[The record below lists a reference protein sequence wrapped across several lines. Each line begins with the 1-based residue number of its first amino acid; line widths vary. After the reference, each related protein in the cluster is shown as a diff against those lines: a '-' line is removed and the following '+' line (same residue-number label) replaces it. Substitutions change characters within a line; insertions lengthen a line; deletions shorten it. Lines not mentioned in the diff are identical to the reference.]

1 MSKGIIMTDE
11 NTMRIDKWLKIARFY
26 KQRVKAADA
35 VENAKVKVNG
45 NRVKPSKLIKIGDD
59 LTVKKESKY
68 TNYKILGIS
77 QRSIS
82 AELAKE
88 LYQELD
94 KPKESKES
102 SELAQ
107 IIEKQNEKDQKE
119 ARIKGKPNKKERRIL
134 NKYKYMSND

>member
-1 MSKGIIMTDE
+1 MTDE
-11 NTMRIDKWLKIARFY
+11 STMRIDKWLKIARFY

-45 NRVKPSKLIKIGDD
+45 NRVKPSKMIKIGDE

-82 AELAKE
+82 AELARE

-94 KPKESKES
+94 KPKPSKET
-102 SELAQ
+102 SELAK
-107 IIEKQNEKDQKE
+107 IIEEQNVKDQKE
-119 ARIKGKPNKKERRIL
+119 ARLQGKPNKKERRIL
-134 NKYKYMSND
+134 NKYKYMNNDKDS

>member
-45 NRVKPSKLIKIGDD
+45 NRVKPSKFIKIGDD

>member
-1 MSKGIIMTDE
+1 MTDE

-45 NRVKPSKLIKIGDD
+45 NRVKPSKMIKIGDT

-68 TNYKILGIS
+68 TNYTILGIS

-82 AELAKE
+82 AELARE
-88 LYQELD
+88 LYQEED
-94 KPKESKES
+94 KPEQSKET

-107 IIEKQNEKDQKE
+107 IIEKQNAKDQKE
-119 ARIKGKPNKKERRIL
+119 ARMKGKPNKKERRIL
-134 NKYKYMSND
+134 NKYKYMSNE

>member
-1 MSKGIIMTDE
+1 MTEE

-45 NRVKPSKLIKIGDD
+45 NRVKPAKMIKIGDE

-82 AELAKE
+82 AELARE

-94 KPKESKES
+94 KPKQSKEV
-102 SELAQ
+102 SELAE
-107 IIEKQNEKDQKE
+107 IIENQNAKDQKE
-119 ARIKGKPNKKERRIL
+119 ARMKGKPNKKERRIL
-134 NKYKYMSND
+134 NKYKYMNND

>member
-1 MSKGIIMTDE
+1 MTDE

-35 VENAKVKVNG
+35 VESAKVKVNG
-45 NRVKPSKLIKIGDD
+45 NRVKPSKLIKIGDT

-77 QRSIS
+77 ERSIS
-82 AELAKE
+82 AELARE

-94 KPKESKES
+94 KPKQSKETT
-102 SELAQ
+102 ELAQ
-107 IIEKQNEKDQKE
+107 IIEKQNAEDQKE
-119 ARIKGKPNKKERRIL
+119 ARAKGKPNKKERRIL